1 MSKGFLDVQSA
12 RVSLRR
18 LADVIADFARREQE
32 LTRNFHSQTYHLSSD
47 LEAAVEQINEKFEA
61 EVAAESERYS
71 AALEHLHSR
80 HKARRKR
87 IVRGHKN
94 SQKRIVEE
102 IQKGEGHQ
110 VYAAQKATLQSDRN
124 LDQRLI
130 EADRNFAEL
139 SAQADMLKQ
148 RLDSLQKKSRAAT
161 RGYGAWTKQLRAQTA
176 SVEQSS
182 AAAKVGADAA
192 DLGAQLSTAIDAVR
206 DALRSFQ
213 KRMVPQ
219 FFRYLP
225 LPVALILSAVLCAG
239 AVPVAQS
246 LEFFS
251 ITYLH
256 SAIGFA
262 LLALLLGL
270 FYFIGKATS
279 SAAAEQLVSGVAKA
293 RSLESAF
300 REQAGVQLQ
309 AERDA
314 VKTERVALAQGLDG
328 ERKQAATQAA
338 TLRASGPEQIDE
350 QLQRTLAKNDAQYQA
365 RQAQVAT
372 IHQAKVESL
381 RAAAETHH
389 QTLTGSKSSNEGIA
403 AAELEQG
410 WQVLQSEWDAQVPI
424 MYAQLVDAGALADAW
439 FPDWSPDF
447 IERWQ
452 APEAFAHAAKFGE
465 LEVDLATLAGTLPKD
480 ERLSLPGDSAFTL
493 PMLLGHPQHGS
504 LLIESEDGDKPQIIG
519 ALNNII
525 LRLLSVSAPG
535 KASFTVID
543 PVGLG
548 ENFAGL
554 MHLADYQEDII
565 NRRIW
570 TQSQQI
576 EQRLGELN
584 DHMEKVIQMYLRNE
598 YETIT
603 EYNLK
608 AGNIAEKYHFLVV
621 ADFPAAFTDVAAKR
635 LLSIAVSGA
644 RCGVFTLIHWN
655 LRQPMPQDFVAAE
668 FREACV
674 RLTRVARAGF
684 AFGSEETDGLT
695 IRLDPPPSPDIA
707 TQFISKVGAV
717 SKDSNHVEVPFSMVT
732 PSQAERWT
740 RQTTHELVVP
750 IGRTGATKF
759 QDLAIGKGT
768 RQHALIAGKT
778 GSGKSTLFHVI
789 ITNLA
794 LWCRPDQVEFYLI
807 DFKKGVEFKSYA
819 TARLPHAKVVAIES
833 DREFAESVLTRVD
846 EELKRRGDI
855 FRSLGVQDIAGY
867 QRAGGSEPMPRTLL
881 MIDEFQEFFVEEDRI
896 AQNANVLLDRIVRQG
911 RAFGIHVILGSQTL
925 GGAYTLART
934 TMGQMVIRIAL
945 QCNEADAYLIM
956 DDSNPAPRLLTRP
969 GEGIYNDSAGAVEG
983 NSPFQAVWIGDEER
997 DKYLAEIRQ
1006 LADAEGVDYP
1016 GPIVFEG
1023 NAPAEIRDNQLL
1035 ARALASAPASS
1046 SPSDGARVWFG
1057 APNSIKGPTE
1067 IQFARQSGCNL
1078 LVAGQRDE
1086 AALSILTASMVALAA
1101 QHPKD
1106 GARFIIFDGSPP
1118 DSPPRR
1124 QIDALVAAIP
1134 HAVVLAKNNTIG
1146 EVMAEVHAD
1155 LRRRSNDDAEAG
1167 KAAVIYLMVHGIQR
1181 IKKLRYEE
1189 DFSFSLDDD
1198 DDAGGG
1204 NPGSQF
1210 NDILLEGPGVGI
1222 HSVVFCDTFNNINR
1236 FLSRKAI
1243 SEFELR
1249 VLFQMSAND
1258 SASLIDTPKAS
1269 NLGLHRALF
1278 YNEQEGYLETFRPY
1292 ALPDSAWLD
1301 EVRKA
1306 LS

>member
-1 MSKGFLDVQSA
+1 MSKGFLDVENA

-18 LADVIADFARREQE
+18 LADTIADFARREQE
-32 LTRNFHSQTYHLSSD
+32 LTRHFHSQTYHLSSD
-47 LEAAVEQINEKFEA
+47 LDGAVEQIDEQYEA
-61 EVAAESERYS
+61 AVAAETERYS
-71 AALEHLHSR
+71 AELDRLDTR
-80 HKARRKR
+80 HRNRRQG

-102 IQKGEGHQ
+102 IQKGEGHL
-110 VYAAQKATLQSDRN
+110 VYAAQKATLDSDRS
-124 LDQRLI
+124 LDQRLL
-130 EADRNFAEL
+130 EADRVFGEL
-139 SAQADMLKQ
+139 SGQADTLKA
-148 RLDSLQKKSRAAT
+148 RLDSLQKKSRAAL
-161 RGYGAWTKQLRAQTA
+161 RGYAARVKQLAAQT
-176 SVEQSS
+176 SVETS
-182 AAAKVGADAA
+182 AAAPAGVDSAG
-192 DLGAQLSTAIDAVR
+192 LGAQLSAAIDESR
-206 DALRSFQ
+206 DALRRFQ

-219 FFRYLP
+219 LFRFVP
-225 LPVALILSAVLCAG
+225 LPVALIVSLVLCVG
-239 AVPVAQS
+239 AVPMAQS
-246 LEFFS
+246 LEIFS
-251 ITYLH
+251 LTYLH

-262 LLALLLGL
+262 VIALLLVL

-279 SAAAEQLVSGVAKA
+279 SGAAQQLIDSVAGARALEQ
-293 RSLESAF
+293 AF
-300 REQAGVQLQ
+300 RQQVGAELQ

-314 VKTERVALAQGLDG
+314 VKAERGALTQRLEN
-328 ERKQAATQAA
+328 ERKQAAAQAA
-338 TLRASGPEQIDE
+338 TLRASGPEQID
-350 QLQRTLAKNDAQYQA
+350 QQMQRAVTKNDAQYQA
-365 RQAQVAT
+365 RKAQLAAIHDAQLAT
-372 IHQAKVESL
+372 L
-381 RAAAETHH
+381 RADADA
-389 QTLTGSKSSNEGIA
+389 QRQALSGDKASSEEVA
-403 AAELEQG
+403 SAELEQG
-410 WQVLQSEWDAQVPI
+410 WQVLKTEWDAQVPA
-424 MYAQLVDAGALADAW
+424 MYAQLAEAGALADAW
-439 FPDWSPDF
+439 FPDWSQEF
-447 IERWQ
+447 IDHWQ
-452 APEAFAHAAKFGE
+452 APDVFAHAAKFGE
-465 LEVDLATLAGTLPKD
+465 LEVDLAALAGTLPKD
-480 ERLSLPGDSAFTL
+480 ERLSLPGDTEFTL

-504 LLIESEDGDKPQIIG
+504 LLIESEDGDKAAMIG

-554 MHLADYQEDII
+554 MHLADHEEGII
-565 NRRIW
+565 NSRIW
-570 TQSQQI
+570 TQPQQI

-598 YETIT
+598 YATIT

-621 ADFPAAFTDVAAKR
+621 ADFPAAFSDAAAKR

-674 RLTRVARAGF
+674 RLTRLPRGGF
-684 AFGSEETDGLT
+684 ALGSEATAGLT
-695 IRLDPPPSPDIA
+695 VRLDAPPSPDIA
-707 TQFISKVGAV
+707 TKFIAKVGAA
-717 SKDSNHVEVPFSMVT
+717 SKDSNRVEVPFSMVT
-732 PSQAERWT
+732 PPEGERWT
-740 RQTTHELVVP
+740 RETTHELVVP

-807 DFKKGVEFKSYA
+807 DFKKGVEFKGYA
-819 TARLPHAKVVAIES
+819 TARLPHARVVAIES

-846 EELKRRGDI
+846 EELKRRGDL

-867 QRAGGSEPMPRTLL
+867 QRAGGTEPMPRTLL

-997 DKYLAEIRQ
+997 DQYLAEVRQ
-1006 LADAEGVDYP
+1006 LADKESVDYP

-1023 NAPAEIRDNQLL
+1023 NAPAEIRDNHLL
-1035 ARALASAPASS
+1035 AKALAAAPASA
-1046 SPSDGARVWFG
+1046 SPAGGARVWFG

-1086 AALSILTASMVALAA
+1086 AALSILTAAMVALAA

-1106 GARFIIFDGSPP
+1106 GARFILFDGSPP

-1124 QIDALVAAIP
+1124 QIEALVEAIP
-1134 HAVVLAKNNTIG
+1134 HEVILAKNNTIG

-1155 LRRRSNDDAEAG
+1155 LRRRGDDEAEAG
-1167 KAAVIYLMVHGIQR
+1167 RAPAVYLMVHGIQR

-1189 DFSFSLDDD
+1189 AFSFSLDDD
-1198 DDAGGG
+1198 DEGGG

-1292 ALPDSAWLD
+1292 ALPDTAWLK
-1301 EVRKA
+1301 EVREA